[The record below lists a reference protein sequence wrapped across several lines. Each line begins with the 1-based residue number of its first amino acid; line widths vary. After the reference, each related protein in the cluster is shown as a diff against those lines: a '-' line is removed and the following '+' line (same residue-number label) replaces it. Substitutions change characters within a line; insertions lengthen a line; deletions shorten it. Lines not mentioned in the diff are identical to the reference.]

1 MMRGGSSSDALRS
14 LEILLEMK
22 ARAENCSDPLESL
35 DKYFVQCKLQMIC
48 TDAEFYILQW
58 HHWETSAQ
66 RFFIWS
72 IKYIKL
78 H

>member
-22 ARAENCSDPLESL
+22 ARVENCSDPLESL

-48 TDAEFYILQW
+48 TDAEFYILQ
-58 HHWETSAQ
+58 
-66 RFFIWS
+66 
-72 IKYIKL
+72 
-78 H
+78 